1 MEEEL
6 FAGRDGHPRPP
17 QQVPA
22 DQVAVNQDGS
32 DSNQIGSDMPLPF
45 DDSNDPNHIITL
57 YMRFKRGLDQDEEAN
72 FLHIDYLM
80 EKFKR
85 EFDHQLRL
93 SEVRKERGFDD

>member
-1 MEEEL
+1 
-6 FAGRDGHPRPP
+6 
-17 QQVPA
+17 
-22 DQVAVNQDGS
+22 
-32 DSNQIGSDMPLPF
+32 
-45 DDSNDPNHIITL
+45 
-57 YMRFKRGLDQDEEAN
+57 MRFKRGLDQDEEGN